1 MKKLYFLLF
10 TLMFTV
16 ASSFGQVVI
25 NEIDVD
31 TPGSDTEEFVE
42 LKAAPNTSLDGYIV
56 VFFNGSN
63 DLSYGTWDLTGK
75 TTDANGFFILAN
87 TSLVSGSDIEL
98 PPGGSG
104 YVQNGPDAIA
114 IYQDS
119 AANFPDGTGVT
130 TTNLIDVIV
139 YSTNDSDDVELLSGF
154 GETVQWNESANGAN
168 ATESLQLNAA
178 GTAYETKAPT
188 FRASNDTAVCELSL
202 TATSATCDAF
212 TVGTDTYTATVDFT
226 GGGTSTY
233 TVESDSGVVDLTGGD
248 PSTDAAGTITVTG
261 IAEGTD
267 VIISVVDGVLCD
279 LSSTVTSPSCAPSNS
294 LPLYEGFDYTVGAN
308 LDDQPNWT
316 GFFSGDNVLIG
327 GPGGL
332 TYPGLADGTQ
342 TGNHISFD
350 GSGIDNKLEF
360 TGVTSGTVYA
370 SFIFTIT
377 DQSSITDLAD
387 GGYFAALSETD
398 ASFDTRLWVHP
409 NTDPVG
415 TTYEISITNAS
426 SNPTFAGTYN
436 VGDNLL
442 IVFSYEPG
450 TGNIK
455 GWVNPSSLGGTEPT
469 PDFSETDASP
479 ANTIDRFVVRQD
491 SAGETPSILFDELRI
506 GTSYAEVT
514 PMTLS
519 NNEFTADNFKLF
531 PNPTSNGIVNILSND
546 NDTMNVQVFDILGK
560 QVKNEIL
567 RNNTLN
573 VSDLNSGIYIVK
585 ITQNDASTTKKL
597 VIK

>member
-139 YSTNDSDDVELLSGF
+139 YSTNDSDDIELLSGF
-154 GETVQWNESANGAN
+154 GETVQWDESANGAN

-212 TVGTDTYTATVDFT
+212 TTGTDTYTATVDFT

-233 TVESDSGVVDLTGGD
+233 TVASDSGVVDLTAGD

-267 VIISVVDGVLCD
+267 VIISVVDGALCD
-279 LSSTVTSPSCAPSNS
+279 LSSTVVSPVCEPTNTLPLTDDFTYADGSLVPNGGWSNHSGNAGDLLIASGQAVVQHGAPSEDANIQFTPVS
-294 LPLYEGFDYTVGAN
+294 GVVYYAFDFSVDDLGAPYSNAGTDYEYFAHFMQGTSGFSARFDIVPPSGAGDFTVGIAS
-308 LDDQPNWT
+308 DESTADATWAT
-316 GFFSGDNVLIG
+316 D
-327 GPGGL
+327 L
-332 TYPGLADGTQ
+332 TYD
-342 TGNHISFD
+342 
-350 GSGIDNKLEF
+350 
-360 TGVTSGTVYA
+360 
-370 SFIFTIT
+370 
-377 DQSSITDLAD
+377 
-387 GGYFAALSETD
+387 
-398 ASFDTRLWVHP
+398 
-409 NTDPVG
+409 
-415 TTYEISITNAS
+415 TTYRAIVGYNQDTNIAQLWIDATVQGDTSILGEDRADPGTSVDAFALRQSDSDENETIRVDNLVISQNFSDVTLSTNQFDNNKFS
-426 SNPTFAGTYN
+426 LYPNPTNSGF
-436 VGDNLL
+436 V
-442 IVFSYEPG
+442 
-450 TGNIK
+450 NII
-455 GWVNPSSLGGTEPT
+455 S
-469 PDFSETDASP
+469 
-479 ANTIDRFVVRQD
+479 
-491 SAGETPSILFDELRI
+491 
-506 GTSYAEVT
+506 
-514 PMTLS
+514 S
-519 NNEFTADNFKLF
+519 NNE
-531 PNPTSNGIVNILSND
+531 V
-546 NDTMNVQVFDILGK
+546 MNVQVFDILGK
-560 QVKNEIL
+560 QVKNEVL
-567 RNNTLN
+567 SNNTLN

-585 ITQNDASTTKKL
+585 ITQNNASITKKL

>member
-10 TLMFTV
+10 SLMFTV

-139 YSTNDSDDVELLSGF
+139 YGTNDSDDIELLSGF
-154 GETVQWNESANGAN
+154 GETVQWDESANGAN

-202 TATSATCDAF
+202 TFTSATCDAF
-212 TVGTDTYTATVDFT
+212 TTGTDTYTATVDFT
-226 GGGTSTY
+226 GGGTSAY
-233 TVESDSGVVDLTGGD
+233 TVASDSGVVDLTAGD

-267 VIISVVDGVLCD
+267 VIISVVDGALCD
-279 LSSTVTSPSCAPSNS
+279 LSSTVTSPVCEPTNTLPLTDDFTYADGSLVPNGGWSNHSGNAGDLLIASGQAVVQHGAPSEDANIQFTPVS
-294 LPLYEGFDYTVGAN
+294 GVVYYAFDFSVDDLGAPYSNAGTDYEYFAHFMQGTSGFSARFDIVPPSGAGDFTVGIAS
-308 LDDQPNWT
+308 DESTADATWAT
-316 GFFSGDNVLIG
+316 D
-327 GPGGL
+327 L
-332 TYPGLADGTQ
+332 TYD
-342 TGNHISFD
+342 
-350 GSGIDNKLEF
+350 
-360 TGVTSGTVYA
+360 
-370 SFIFTIT
+370 
-377 DQSSITDLAD
+377 
-387 GGYFAALSETD
+387 
-398 ASFDTRLWVHP
+398 
-409 NTDPVG
+409 
-415 TTYEISITNAS
+415 TTYRAIVGYNQDTNIAQLWIDATVQGDTSILGEDRADPGTSVDAFALRQSDSDENETIRVDNLVISQNFSDVTLSTNQFDNNKFS
-426 SNPTFAGTYN
+426 LYPNPTNSGF
-436 VGDNLL
+436 V
-442 IVFSYEPG
+442 
-450 TGNIK
+450 NI
-455 GWVNPSSLGGTEPT
+455 
-469 PDFSETDASP
+469 
-479 ANTIDRFVVRQD
+479 
-491 SAGETPSILFDELRI
+491 
-506 GTSYAEVT
+506 TS
-514 PMTLS
+514 S
-519 NNEFTADNFKLF
+519 NNE
-531 PNPTSNGIVNILSND
+531 V
-546 NDTMNVQVFDILGK
+546 MNVQVFDILGK
-560 QVKNEIL
+560 QVKNEVL
-567 RNNTLN
+567 SNNTLN

-585 ITQNDASTTKKL
+585 ITQNNASITKKL